1 MFFRLMLK
9 RPLCIIAD
17 TIRIYSTPIMGAHDV
32 NGVKLMTK
40 QCHIL
45 ELFEFGLLNIKHLYK
60 FYFQKNTNFNVFLIF
75 LKSDK

>member
-1 MFFRLMLK
+1 
-9 RPLCIIAD
+9 
-17 TIRIYSTPIMGAHDV
+17 MGAHDI

-40 QCHIL
+40 QCHVL

-75 LKSDK
+75 LESDE